1 MLKTLGFT
9 LKEVGDH
16 RRILSR
22 RVTSDLPFGQSLLAI
37 PCGWIQELEPEA
49 GEMCRETELGGGI
62 RS

>member
-9 LKEVGDH
+9 LKEVGNH

-22 RVTSDLPFGQSLLAI
+22 IVTSDLPFGKSLLAI